1 MTERDLEG
9 WTIAFDLD
17 GTLVETHRDLV
28 GTLNRM
34 LVREGLPTVPMEGAA
49 DLIGGGARALLE
61 HGFAAAGASKEDAT
75 RPELFEAFIADYI
88 EHIADHSRP
97 YDGVV
102 DTLERLAAR
111 GAILCVA
118 TNKRSDL
125 SERLLGA
132 LDLTRHFAAI
142 VGPDRVSARK
152 PNGAHVIEAVTS
164 VGGDPARAIM
174 IGDAEP
180 DIRAARDAGVPSIG
194 VTYGYTPVPMS
205 DLKPDFSVDAFEEIE
220 TAIDTIV
227 VDHDAARR
235 SAATRS
241 TKARSGAGMKRFE
254 K

>member
-1 MTERDLEG
+1 MIERDLQG

-61 HGFAAAGASKEDAT
+61 HGFAAAGASAEDAT

-102 DTLERLAAR
+102 ETLERLAAR

-132 LDLTRHFAAI
+132 LELTRHFAAI

-152 PNGAHVIEAVTS
+152 PDGAHLKEAVRLA
-164 VGGDPARAIM
+164 GGDPARAIM
-174 IGDAEP
+174 VGDAAP
-180 DIRAARDAGVPSIG
+180 DIGCARHAGAPSIG
-194 VTYGYTPVPMS
+194 VTFGYTPTPMKV
-205 DLKPDFSVDAFEEIE
+205 LEPDVIVDTFEDIE
-220 TAIDTIV
+220 EAVDMIV
-227 VDHDAARR
+227 VEHYVRR
-235 SAATRS
+235 AL
-241 TKARSGAGMKRFE
+241 SGG
-254 K
+254 